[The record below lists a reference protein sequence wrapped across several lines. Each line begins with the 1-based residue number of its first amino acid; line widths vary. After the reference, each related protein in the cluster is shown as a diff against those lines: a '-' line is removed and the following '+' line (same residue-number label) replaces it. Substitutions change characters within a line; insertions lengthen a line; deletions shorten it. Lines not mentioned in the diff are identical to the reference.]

1 MTRAQNSG
9 INEFPISIDFFDNPS
24 ICAVTVEHGAMGQ
37 AATIMLLYAIYRNGY
52 FIEWTPENCVVLLKE
67 LPGIKIKKMEKIVK
81 TLVEWGFFDREI
93 FEQHQVLTNRDIQ
106 QHFRKAAQPE
116 TLPTK
121 DSLPYWLKDEP
132 DNEENIMEASDSQ
145 DEDNSN
151 TPVNVNVLGDMI
163 MNDEQWMKEMCAKNQ
178 MDRAGLLERIDK
190 FSIESIRRGKVFYN
204 SLDEAKNSFCKW
216 LSTRPIP

>member
-1 MTRAQNSG
+1 MTRTQNPG
-9 INEFPISIDFFDNPS
+9 INEFPLSIDFFDNPS

-106 QHFRKAAQPE
+106 QYFRKAVQPE
-116 TLPTK
+116 SLPTK
-121 DSLPYWLKDEP
+121 DSLPYWLIDEP
-132 DNEENIMEASDSQ
+132 DNDDNTKETSESQ

-151 TPVNVNVLGDMI
+151 TPVNSNELADMI
-163 MNDEQWMKEMCAKNQ
+163 KDDEVWMVDMCIKNR
-178 MDRAGLLERIDK
+178 MDMAELQKRLDRFAM
-190 FSIESIRRGKVFYN
+190 ESIRCGKEVYN
-204 SLDEAKNSFCKW
+204 DLAEARNTFCRW
-216 LSTRPIP
+216 LSTGEIP

>member
-1 MTRAQNSG
+1 MTRTHHSG
-9 INEFPISIDFFDNPS
+9 INEFPLSIDFFDNPS

-67 LPGIKIKKMEKIVK
+67 LPGIKIRKMEKIVK

-106 QHFRKAAQPE
+106 QHFRKAAEPE

-121 DSLPYWLKDEP
+121 DSLPYWLIDEH
-132 DNEENIMEASDSQ
+132 DNEENTMEASDSQ
-145 DEDNSN
+145 DEDNSD
-151 TPVNVNVLGDMI
+151 TLVNVNVLGDMI

-204 SLDEAKNSFCKW
+204 NLDEAKNSFCKW

>member
-1 MTRAQNSG
+1 MTRAHHSG
-9 INEFPISIDFFDNPS
+9 INEFPLSIDFFDNPS

-116 TLPTK
+116 TLLTK
-121 DSLPYWLKDEP
+121 DSLPYWLIDEH
-132 DNEENIMEASDSQ
+132 DNEENIMEASGSQ

-151 TPVNVNVLGDMI
+151 TQVNSHLLADMI
-163 MNDEQWMKEMCAKNQ
+163 KDDEVWMVDVCVKNRMEMAELQKRL
-178 MDRAGLLERIDK
+178 DR
-190 FSIESIRRGKVFYN
+190 FFMESIRRGKVFYN
-204 SLDEAKNSFCKW
+204 SLDEAKNTFCKW